1 MQHVEH
7 IDDINEPYCSN
18 CKYQLTGLTESSK
31 CPECGRPIV
40 EVLVRPSWRRKK
52 AKRYRSQTTIFGLPF
67 VDVATGPKANESIGR
82 AKGIIAI
89 GDTARGV
96 LAIGGVARGVI
107 AIGFVAIG
115 VVGFGACGIGLIV
128 GLGGLGI
135 GGIAAGSGAVG
146 IAAQGAG
153 VAGVIANGVAAYG
166 YLARGEENAVGR
178 YTVTPSRSSPG
189 ADQLVTKWAWLIGPR
204 VGSFRLILWAVA
216 AATVVTLLTAL
227 VILGGYVG
235 SR

>member
-1 MQHVEH
+1 MQRAEY
-7 IDDINEPYCSN
+7 IDDSNEPYCSN

-67 VDVATGPKANESIGR
+67 VDVATGPKANETIGR

-89 GDTARGV
+89 GDTAQGV
-96 LAIGGVARGVI
+96 LAIGGMARGVI

-115 VVGFGACGIGLIV
+115 VVGFGAFGIGLIV

-135 GGIAAGSGAVG
+135 GGVAAGSGAVG

-153 VAGVIANGVAAYG
+153 AVGVIANGVGACG
-166 YLARGEENAVGR
+166 YLARGKEGAVGR
-178 YTVTPSRSSPG
+178 YTVTPGRSSPG
-189 ADQLVTKWAWLIGPR
+189 ADQLVAKWTWLIGPR
-204 VGSFRLILWAVA
+204 IGSSRLVLWAVA
-216 AATVVTLLTAL
+216 AATVVILVTAL
-227 VILGGYVG
+227 VILGGYVS